1 MYLGVTNGVREITR
15 RILDIYS
22 EILNKRAK
30 ANVRSFKDQQCDVQ
44 RMFVLF
50 YKMYLNPAW
59 KIQFTNEYFFII
71 DYHWNR
77 LTKLLNQEAFFSPEQ
92 CPFGERGITLFYYVS
107 GNILHTVVSLYV
119 FSSM

>member
-50 YKMYLNPAW
+50 YKMYLNPA
-59 KIQFTNEYFFII
+59 
-71 DYHWNR
+71 
-77 LTKLLNQEAFFSPEQ
+77 
-92 CPFGERGITLFYYVS
+92 
-107 GNILHTVVSLYV
+107 
-119 FSSM
+119 

>member
-30 ANVRSFKDQQCDVQ
+30 ANVRSFKDQQCNVQ

-50 YKMYLNPAW
+50 YKMYLNPA
-59 KIQFTNEYFFII
+59 
-71 DYHWNR
+71 
-77 LTKLLNQEAFFSPEQ
+77 
-92 CPFGERGITLFYYVS
+92 
-107 GNILHTVVSLYV
+107 
-119 FSSM
+119 